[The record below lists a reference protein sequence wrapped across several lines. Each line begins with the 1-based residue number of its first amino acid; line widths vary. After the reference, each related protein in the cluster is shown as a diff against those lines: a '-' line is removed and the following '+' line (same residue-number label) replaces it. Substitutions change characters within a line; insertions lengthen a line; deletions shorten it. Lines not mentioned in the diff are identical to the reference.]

1 MIVDNDVD
9 GVEDSDDD
17 CDFEGDDDDIA
28 IVDNDGG
35 DSVEGYDEENL
46 DMKDDDDDND
56 RIFIKS

>member
-17 CDFEGDDDDIA
+17 CGFEGDDDDIA